1 MTTNVHGCWF
11 APEGAVPAA
20 RIAFSISSRGTGS
33 SEKWRTDRRS
43 ATRARN
49 SRERRSASS
58 SESRSKLRGAGVYVL
73 LVSFATAESVAC
85 RLEVTSGSGVRR
97 AALVLEA
104 AVDGERH
111 DHRVGAEA
119 LREPVRTDDV
129 RAGRDAPEDSLL
141 ARKAKGHLERRV
153 VLDRLH
159 VIDFRGIPERHDE
172 PCPAL

>member
-33 SEKWRTDRRS
+33 SEKCRTERRS

-58 SESRSKLRGAGVYVL
+58 SESRSKLSGAGVYVL

-85 RLEVTSGSGVRR
+85 TVDATSTSSVRR
-97 AALVLEA
+97 DAHVLEA
-104 AVDGERH
+104 AADGKRH
-111 DHRVGAEA
+111 DHRVRAET
-119 LREPVRTDDV
+119 LREPVRTDDI
-129 RAGRDAPEDSLL
+129 RAGRDPPEDALL
-141 ARKAKGHLERRV
+141 AREAKCHLERGV
-153 VLDRLH
+153 VLDRLD
-159 VIDFRGIPERHDE
+159 VVDFRGIPERHHE
-172 PCPAL
+172 